1 MKLCWL
7 LPSDKS
13 GGITPVSLSCCRQ
26 ATEAG
31 YKATMLLLKNPTWIK
46 GDGFDLASLGL
57 EAGEARTPQILAE
70 WLQTNPQDVIFLNSC
85 DEFDIIIPF
94 LPPHIKCVYVVH
106 DTALPYW
113 SKAITEEDNLE
124 AIVAVSETVA
134 NKFRSR
140 LKHPEKLS
148 VIYNGC
154 VFPES
159 PNSNIAREDNL
170 IFLGG
175 DNPTKGAFDALTLWK
190 FLIKIGFNGKLQWFG
205 NLMPGF
211 IKKIKDLPES
221 DRIQIFGHVSRDVVF
236 ANAAKAKVLLMLS
249 RVEPF
254 GMATIE
260 GMSMGCVPVAWD
272 VETGTKEI
280 TTADRTGLFAPLS
293 NMPSLAEKVIYAC
306 ENHQNFQAAVIERA
320 RSNFNETV
328 MWKGYQSLIEEIAK
342 LEPIQ
347 RSKQNEPP
355 PFFQKPVRHFQLLPA
370 GIRSW
375 IRELIGRSPTLG
387 YWLRDM
393 RGR

>member
-26 ATEAG
+26 AINAG
-31 YKATMLLLKNPTWIK
+31 HQATMLLLKKPTWISS
-46 GDGFDLASLGL
+46 DGFQVASLGL
-57 EAGEARTPQILAE
+57 DAGVAETPKILGQ
-70 WLQTNPQDVIFLNSC
+70 WLKDNPQDVVFFNSC
-85 DEFDIIIPF
+85 DEFDIIIPY
-94 LPPHIKCVYVVH
+94 LPSYIKCVYVVH

-113 SKAITEEDNLE
+113 SKALTEEDNLE
-124 AIVAVSETVA
+124 AIIAVSETVA
-134 NKFRSR
+134 GKFRHR

-154 VFPES
+154 VFPEA
-159 PNSNIAREDNL
+159 PNANIVRQDNL
-170 IFLGG
+170 VFLGG
-175 DNPTKGAFDALTLWK
+175 DNPTKGAFDVLKLWTV
-190 FLIKIGFNGKLQWFG
+190 LIKIGFSGKLQWFG
-205 NLMPGF
+205 NLMPEF
-211 IKKIKDLPES
+211 IKKIKKLPNS
-221 DRIQIFGHVSRDVVF
+221 NRIEIFGHVSRDKVF
-236 ANAAKAKVLLMLS
+236 SNASTAKVLLMLS

-260 GMSMGCVPVAWD
+260 AMAMGCVPVAWD

-280 TTADRTGLFAPLS
+280 TTANKTGLFAPLS
-293 NMPSLAEKVIYAC
+293 DMQALAKQVIYAC
-306 ENHQNFQAAVIERA
+306 ENYQNFNTAVIQQA

-328 MWKGYQSLIEEIAK
+328 MWQGYQTLIDDVATLKPISRSRHHQ
-342 LEPIQ
+342 EPV
-347 RSKQNEPP
+347 S
-355 PFFQKPVRHFQLLPA
+355 FQKPVRRFQLLPS
-370 GIRSW
+370 GIRSL